1 MSKTKTIDYTESVFH
16 LIKCQDCEMNF
27 LFDKVIKIGE
37 VFFIDAQ
44 NLRTWGINSSCTYEV
59 FGCCNSAFDIKQ
71 MLLAVKYLGNG
82 IIQEMTT
89 GEFFMLEGTIL
100 KVEDKEIVDFADH
113 YRPFVD
119 PNVAFLNYKDISK
132 LFNELR
138 SYKDVINK
146 YPITYC
152 GNNGGIYYVN
162 DSTKKAYLCNSNDER
177 KQMILSLKKQALDTI
192 SKLNDIL
199 DSSMAKTIDI
209 IESQMN
215 DYNLEVAYLENDLYD
230 FEKNG
235 RIK

>member
-1 MSKTKTIDYTESVFH
+1 MYKTKTIDYTESVFS

-37 VFFIDAQ
+37 VFFIDAK
-44 NLRTWGINSSCTYEV
+44 N
-59 FGCCNSAFDIKQ
+59 
-71 MLLAVKYLGNG
+71 LGNG

-177 KQMILSLKKQALDTI
+177 KQMILSLKKQVLDTI

-230 FEKNG
+230 FEK
-235 RIK
+235 REE

>member
-1 MSKTKTIDYTESVFH
+1 MYKTKTIDYTESVFS

-27 LFDKVIKIGE
+27 LFDKVIKIDE
-37 VFFIDAQ
+37 VFFIDAK
-44 NLRTWGINSSCTYEV
+44 N
-59 FGCCNSAFDIKQ
+59 
-71 MLLAVKYLGNG
+71 LGNG

-177 KQMILSLKKQALDTI
+177 KQMILSLKKQVLDTI

-230 FEKNG
+230 FEK
-235 RIK
+235 REE

>member
-1 MSKTKTIDYTESVFH
+1 MYKTKTIDYTESVFS

-37 VFFIDAQ
+37 VFFIDAK
-44 NLRTWGINSSCTYEV
+44 N
-59 FGCCNSAFDIKQ
+59 
-71 MLLAVKYLGNG
+71 LGNG

-119 PNVAFLNYKDISK
+119 PNVAFLNYKDIAK

-177 KQMILSLKKQALDTI
+177 KQMILSLKKQVLDTI

-215 DYNLEVAYLENDLYD
+215 DYNLEVAYLENDLYE
-230 FEKNG
+230 FEKMEE
-235 RIK
+235 

>member
-1 MSKTKTIDYTESVFH
+1 MYKTKTIDYTESVFS

-37 VFFIDAQ
+37 VFFIDAK
-44 NLRTWGINSSCTYEV
+44 N
-59 FGCCNSAFDIKQ
+59 
-71 MLLAVKYLGNG
+71 LGNG

-162 DSTKKAYLCNSNDER
+162 DSTKEAYLCNSNDER
-177 KQMILSLKKQALDTI
+177 KQMILSLKKQVLDTI

-199 DSSMAKTIDI
+199 DSSMSKTIDI

-230 FEKNG
+230 FEK
-235 RIK
+235 REE

>member
-1 MSKTKTIDYTESVFH
+1 MYKTKAIEYTESVFS

-37 VFFIDAQ
+37 VFFIDAK
-44 NLRTWGINSSCTYEV
+44 N
-59 FGCCNSAFDIKQ
+59 
-71 MLLAVKYLGNG
+71 LGNG

-177 KQMILSLKKQALDTI
+177 KQMILSLKKRVLDTI

-230 FEKNG
+230 FEKKG

>member
-1 MSKTKTIDYTESVFH
+1 MYKTKTIDYTESVFS

-37 VFFIDAQ
+37 VFFIDAK
-44 NLRTWGINSSCTYEV
+44 N
-59 FGCCNSAFDIKQ
+59 
-71 MLLAVKYLGNG
+71 LGNG

-177 KQMILSLKKQALDTI
+177 KQMILSLKKQVLDTI

-199 DSSMAKTIDI
+199 DSSMSKTIDI

-230 FEKNG
+230 FEK
-235 RIK
+235 REE